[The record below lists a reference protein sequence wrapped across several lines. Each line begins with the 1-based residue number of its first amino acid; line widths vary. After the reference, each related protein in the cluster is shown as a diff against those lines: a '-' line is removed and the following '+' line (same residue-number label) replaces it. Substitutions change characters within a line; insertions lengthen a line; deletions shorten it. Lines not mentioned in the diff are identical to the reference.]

1 MSDSARVVA
10 IFQVG
15 ASEKRGVPPP
25 FLSPLTRKFPWTFPL
40 CRSVSLYSSSRY
52 PVLASLFFIIFQ
64 HSRWQMYL
72 CPRARTAPFI
82 SRVSAGRAL
91 IHSVPSR
98 FRLHPLPA
106 PTLLRNPLLPLGP
119 PAPQRPFTSRRT
131 RLPRLSSLFL
141 PPDGPSFLKEE
152 NGETLRFR
160 TCNITRAK
168 IHHDFNTFNSFII
181 RFVPIHVERPG
192 NTGDTFHSTFRF
204 SPRHLL
210 IIQLQ

>member
-64 HSRWQMYL
+64 HSRWRMYL

-98 FRLHPLPA
+98 FRPPSPSCTYSPSKPPFIPWPSGPA
-106 PTLLRNPLLPLGP
+106 ASLYF
-119 PAPQRPFTSRRT
+119 ASHSTS
-131 RLPRLSSLFL
+131 SS
-141 PPDGPSFLKEE
+141 
-152 NGETLRFR
+152 
-160 TCNITRAK
+160 
-168 IHHDFNTFNSFII
+168 
-181 RFVPIHVERPG
+181 FVPFP
-192 NTGDTFHSTFRF
+192 F
-204 SPRHLL
+204 P
-210 IIQLQ
+210 